1 MKNFEYYNPVR
12 ILFGK
17 GTIASIDT
25 HIAPDARILL
35 CYGGGSIHKNGVY
48 QQVIEALGDRTIVE
62 FGGIMP
68 NPEMEYLLP
77 AVDIIRKEKLNFI
90 LAVGGGSVV
99 DGVKFIAAAVE
110 YTGDDPWDILS
121 KNAPVERALPFGAV
135 LTLPATGTE
144 MNGNS
149 VITKAST
156 LEKFAFGSPA
166 VFPQFSVLDPETTY
180 SLPER
185 QVANGIIDAFVHVME
200 QYLTY
205 PVQARVQDAFA
216 ESLLLILKKEGPK
229 ALCGDAPDYD
239 NRANIMWA
247 ATNALNTQLSMGVI
261 SDQAV
266 GHSSF
271 DFVLEDDLDDTLS
284 SLGALGTGREKV
296 FFENRVRT
304 TKGIQWF
311 GWDAT
316 LIPLES
322 GDEIQIVGRNI
333 TKQRNYL
340 HAIENERKKAEKA
353 SEAKSRFVSKVSHEL
368 RTPLNSII
376 GFSDLLSKEDL
387 PSKSRSRVKSILNS
401 SVHLKSMI
409 NDLLDF
415 TKIESDT
422 VTIASTVFQIRPMV
436 RDLMNSFQVVLANGV
451 DLSIE
456 VSRSFPASIRFDKT
470 KLWQILN
477 NLIGN

>member
-17 GTIASIDT
+17 GTIASIDS

-121 KNAPVERALPFGAV
+121 KNAPVERAVPFGAV

-261 SDQAV
+261 SDWSTHTIGHELTALHGLDHAV
-266 GHSSF
+266 TLAIVLPGVMRAMKDARSEKLLQYAENIWGLSSF
-271 DFVLEDDLDDTLS
+271 DHAAVIEEAVTRTENFFE
-284 SLGALGTGREKV
+284 ALGVKTHLSDYGLGRDTIEAISSRMKARGLSYLGRSRDV
-296 FFENRVRT
+296 HVDHVAA
-304 TKGIQWF
+304 I
-311 GWDAT
+311 
-316 LIPLES
+316 LES
-322 GDEIQIVGRNI
+322 R
-333 TKQRNYL
+333 L
-340 HAIENERKKAEKA
+340 
-353 SEAKSRFVSKVSHEL
+353 
-368 RTPLNSII
+368 
-376 GFSDLLSKEDL
+376 
-387 PSKSRSRVKSILNS
+387 
-401 SVHLKSMI
+401 
-409 NDLLDF
+409 
-415 TKIESDT
+415 
-422 VTIASTVFQIRPMV
+422 
-436 RDLMNSFQVVLANGV
+436 
-451 DLSIE
+451 
-456 VSRSFPASIRFDKT
+456 
-470 KLWQILN
+470 
-477 NLIGN
+477 